1 MTPLASGSWQRIK
14 ANRFA
19 SVLVILATL
28 TLGILIGTVV
38 SSSVK
43 GKEKQASSDATP
55 LQIPEPKQLS
65 NGFSQIAKQ
74 IEPSVVNI
82 NTESTLKHPAI
93 HGRHS
98 QQQPPDDEDN
108 QDQDQDDQGQGGQ
121 GQGGQSPFQD
131 FFDRFF
137 GGQGGQGGMP
147 QQDMRQRAL
156 GSGVIVDPKGYI
168 VTNDHVVDKADKIK
182 VNLMGDPETVSYD
195 ATVIGVDKETDLA
208 VIKINVKHDLPY
220 AKLGNSDG
228 VQVGDWVLAMGSP
241 FGLNSTVTAG
251 IVSAKGRN
259 IVPQRQF
266 QQFIQTDA
274 AINPGNSGGALVDMG
289 GEVIGINTAIF
300 TTGGGYQGV
309 GFALPSNTVI
319 QVYNQLIGPEHKV
332 YRGSIGVEFNAVPNP
347 AVARVYGVT
356 SGVTVANVTSNGPAE
371 KAGIKTGDT
380 IVSVDGKA
388 VKTGDELVADIS
400 ARKPGSTAKLG
411 YIRGGQQQTT
421 TVTIADRA
429 KLYAARLGGGE
440 EPGEDN
446 NGQPQE
452 SKFGVAV
459 KNITPDIAQ
468 QLKLPNTKGAIVSD
482 VKPDGF
488 GDTIGLG
495 RGDVILEINK
505 QPINSED
512 DFRKIHTTLKS
523 GQDVV
528 FLVRPR
534 GRETGTI
541 FMAGTLP

>member
-1 MTPLASGSWQRIK
+1 MTPLASGSWQRLK
-14 ANRFA
+14 AKRFA

-38 SSSVK
+38 QSTAK
-43 GKEKQASSDATP
+43 GKEKPSSSDATP
-55 LQIPEPKQLS
+55 LQIPDPKHLS
-65 NGFSQIAKQ
+65 TQFTQIAKQ
-74 IEPSVVNI
+74 LEPAVVNI
-82 NTESTLKHPAI
+82 NTESTIKHPSI
-93 HGRHS
+93 RGRRG
-98 QQQPPDDEDN
+98 QQQPDDQDN
-108 QDQDQDDQGQGGQ
+108 QDQDQEDQGPGGQ
-121 GQGGQSPFQD
+121 GQGQGESPFQD

-137 GGQGGQGGMP
+137 GGQGGQGMP

-156 GSGVIVDPKGYI
+156 GSGVIVDPRGYI

-182 VNLMGDPETVSYD
+182 VNLMGEPETVSYD

-208 VIKINVKHDLPY
+208 VIKINVKHDLPF

-228 VQVGDWVLAMGSP
+228 VEVGDWVLAMGSP

-274 AINPGNSGGALVDMG
+274 AINPGNSGGALVDMA

-356 SGVTVANVTSNGPAE
+356 SGVTVANVTSGGPAE

-380 IVSVDGKA
+380 IVSVDGKP

-400 ARKPGSTAKLG
+400 ARKPGSTAKIG
-411 YIRGGQQQTT
+411 FIRGGKEQTA

-429 KLYAARLGGGE
+429 KLYSARLGGGE
-440 EPGEDN
+440 EQGEGN
-446 NGQPQE
+446 NAQPAE
-452 SKFGVAV
+452 SKLGVAV

-468 QLKLPNTKGAIVSD
+468 QLKLPNTKGVIVSD

-505 QPINSED
+505 QPVNNED
-512 DFRKIHTTLKS
+512 DFRKVQSSLKS

-534 GRETGTI
+534 GRDNGTI